1 MSGVHRNALDVPAQ
15 LSDETSIAAARQLH
29 DPLLQPEDRLTH
41 KRVHLP
47 DVHVEGSEVIIEAQQ
62 PNRLDK
68 PSSDKAFRGDVR
80 QPGQFHPGSVSDAT
94 GSEAKRVSGV
104 YDAPGGLPR
113 TPDSPLSEDRVREIV
128 REETSLLR
136 EQLAEQSTKIN
147 VLGKVA
153 LHLLNGAVK
162 PRVQR
167 RDLDFELAHSDQE
180 PQQKRM
186 RFRRSRRR
194 STSNALELLRD
205 AGLFREPDVA
215 DSPVSHD
222 ASPSLG
228 LDNQSV
234 GERPGPAGE
243 VGPGH
248 AQGSDS

>member
-1 MSGVHRNALDVPAQ
+1 M
-15 LSDETSIAAARQLH
+15 
-29 DPLLQPEDRLTH
+29 
-41 KRVHLP
+41 
-47 DVHVEGSEVIIEAQQ
+47 
-62 PNRLDK
+62 
-68 PSSDKAFRGDVR
+68 
-80 QPGQFHPGSVSDAT
+80 
-94 GSEAKRVSGV
+94 SGV

-113 TPDSPLSEDRVREIV
+113 LPDLLPLVTEGRVREIV
-128 REETSLLR
+128 HEETSPLR

-222 ASPSLG
+222 SSPSLG
-228 LDNQSV
+228 LDPRSV

-248 AQGSDS
+248 TESGDA